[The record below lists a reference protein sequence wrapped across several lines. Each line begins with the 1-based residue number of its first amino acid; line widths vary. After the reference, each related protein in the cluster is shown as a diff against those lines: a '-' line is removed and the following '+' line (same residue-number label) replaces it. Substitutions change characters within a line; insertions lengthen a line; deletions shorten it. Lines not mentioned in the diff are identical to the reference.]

1 MATQKKRGDILGDLF
16 NSPGEEK
23 APGTDELEKL
33 IHRGSKKKAPAGDK
47 DERKNSSARKKKS
60 GGVKKATH
68 YLSGEIF
75 WELDEA
81 KEKINQLVS
90 LPRQPRVSKSQIV
103 NQALKMLLDDFEQ
116 KKEKSALIKQ
126 LLKDAPDTGE
136 GV

>member
-1 MATQKKRGDILGDLF
+1 MATQKKRGDILEDLF

-33 IHRGSKKKAPAGDK
+33 IHCESKKKGSAEGK
-47 DERKNSSARKKKS
+47 ERRKNSSAGGKKSSGKKKS
-60 GGVKKATH
+60 TH

-81 KEKINQLVS
+81 KQKINDLVS
-90 LPRQPRVSKSQIV
+90 LPLRARVSKSQIV

-116 KKEKSALIKQ
+116 KKEKSALIRQ
-126 LLKDAPDTGE
+126 LMKDAPDTE
-136 GV
+136 EEI